1 MVKMNLKKYQELLEK
16 EKSVLKENLEKIAQK
31 SQKKAAD
38 WDPTFSVF
46 NPNTQE
52 DLEESADEVEQFSAD
67 LPIEKDLENRF
78 RAVEKALTK
87 IKKGN
92 YGICESCQKP
102 ISQKKLL
109 ANPATQYCTKCAKK
123 MSY

>member
-1 MVKMNLKKYQELLEK
+1 MAKINLKKYQELLEK
-16 EKSVLKENLEKIAQK
+16 EKAILKENLEKIAQK
-31 SQKKAAD
+31 SKKAPSD
-38 WDPTFSVF
+38 WDPIFSVF
-46 NPNTQE
+46 NPATQE
-52 DLEESADEVEQFSAD
+52 DLEESADEVEQFSAN

-78 RAVEKALTK
+78 RAIEKALVK

-92 YGICESCQKP
+92 YGICESCQKS

-109 ANPATQYCTKCAKK
+109 ANPATQYCAKCAKK